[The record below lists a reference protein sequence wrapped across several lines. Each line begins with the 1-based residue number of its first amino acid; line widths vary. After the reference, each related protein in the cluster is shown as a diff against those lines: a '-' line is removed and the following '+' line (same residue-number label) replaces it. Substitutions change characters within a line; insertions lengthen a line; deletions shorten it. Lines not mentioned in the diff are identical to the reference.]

1 MNCTMK
7 RSTSIHC
14 IQFLKNKGEMNIKRI
29 MKIMLTIGMFIAFLS
44 TVPVKAEYN
53 ETENDPTEYVVFDL
67 DGGDQSETI
76 YDENG
81 NPIVISMTSLDGKQK
96 SITNGNKLISA
107 DTLFLSASF
116 VVTVSNQRFTAVS
129 NGKYTAWGVTIKN
142 AALRLNSSTLAT
154 YALNCS
160 ALGVNYIKTLSA
172 RLSNSEIVISFD

>member
-1 MNCTMK
+1 M
-7 RSTSIHC
+7 
-14 IQFLKNKGEMNIKRI
+14 KRI
-29 MKIMLTIGMFIAFLS
+29 MKIMLSMGMLVGIICS
-44 TVPVKAEYN
+44 VPVKAESDEIN
-53 ETENDPTEYVVFDL
+53 NSTTGYVVFDL

-81 NPIVISMTSLDGKQK
+81 NPIVISMTSIDGQQK

-107 DTLFLSASF
+107 DGLLLSASF

-129 NGKYTAWGVTIKN
+129 NGKYTAWGVVVNN
-142 AALRLNSSTLAT
+142 ATLRLNSSTLAT

-172 RLSNSEIVISFD
+172 QISNGEILVSFS

>member
-1 MNCTMK
+1 M
-7 RSTSIHC
+7 
-14 IQFLKNKGEMNIKRI
+14 KRI

-81 NPIVISMTSLDGKQK
+81 NSIVISMTSLDGKQK

-129 NGKYTAWGVTIKN
+129 NGKYSARGISVNNTS
-142 AALRLNSSTLAT
+142 LRLNSSILAT
-154 YALNCS
+154 YTLQCS
-160 ALGVNYIKTLSA
+160 TIFNSYQMILSA
-172 RLSNSEIVISFD
+172 RIQNGDIVISFS

>member
-1 MNCTMK
+1 
-7 RSTSIHC
+7 
-14 IQFLKNKGEMNIKRI
+14 
-29 MKIMLTIGMFIAFLS
+29 MLTIGMFIAFLS

-81 NPIVISMTSLDGKQK
+81 NSIVISMTSLDGKQK

-129 NGKYTAWGVTIKN
+129 NGKYSARGISVNNTS
-142 AALRLNSSTLAT
+142 LRLNSSILAT
-154 YALNCS
+154 YTLQCS
-160 ALGVNYIKTLSA
+160 TIFNSYQMILSA
-172 RLSNSEIVISFD
+172 RIQNGDIVISFS